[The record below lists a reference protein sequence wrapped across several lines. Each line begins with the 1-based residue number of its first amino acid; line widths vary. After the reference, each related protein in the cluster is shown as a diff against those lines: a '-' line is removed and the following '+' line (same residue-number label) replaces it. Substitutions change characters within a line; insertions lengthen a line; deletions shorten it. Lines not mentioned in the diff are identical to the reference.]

1 MSRKGLMR
9 FLIAAAVSA
18 TALFGSMSVS
28 AAETTQDTLTVAMG
42 SDATS
47 IDPVAVCNVYSSNIM
62 AQIYDTLIDVAEDGT
77 VTPRLAES
85 YEVSD
90 DGLTY
95 TFKIRQ
101 GVKFHNGD

>member
-9 FLIAAAVSA
+9 FLIAAQALSA

-62 AQIYDTLIDVAEDGT
+62 AQIYDTLIDVAEDVYRNT
-77 VTPRLAES
+77 ETCREL
-85 YEVSD
+85 
-90 DGLTY
+90 
-95 TFKIRQ
+95 
-101 GVKFHNGD
+101 